1 VVELLPLLIDLAVEA
16 EDIAALAETVAALE
30 ELAQCRDKKR
40 KRPMMARSVRL
51 MVLVIVIVV
60 FVLPRL
66 VGVRILRLVF
76 GTRCTRCTCIVP
88 HAIRLGSRSPPLIL
102 KATGGE
108 RLGRRLRLV
117 IMVKMSEVVL
127 KKR

>member
-1 VVELLPLLIDLAVEA
+1 
-16 EDIAALAETVAALE
+16 
-30 ELAQCRDKKR
+30 
-40 KRPMMARSVRL
+40 MARSVRL

-76 GTRCTRCTCIVP
+76 GTRCTCIVP

-108 RLGRRLRLV
+108 GLGRRLRLV

>member
-1 VVELLPLLIDLAVEA
+1 
-16 EDIAALAETVAALE
+16 
-30 ELAQCRDKKR
+30 
-40 KRPMMARSVRL
+40 MARSVRL

-60 FVLPRL
+60 VFVLPRL
-66 VGVRILRLVF
+66 VGVVRILRFVF
-76 GTRCTRCTCIVP
+76 GTRCTCIVP